1 MRAEKKPAATEVTTS
16 VISSADSTGHL
27 PEQLS
32 FLPPPPF
39 NPTWP
44 TKGGRDDQALQLF
57 LAGRHLDHEDF
68 FRESGSWRLS
78 DAVLHLRDAGWPIV
92 STDIPAPTPSCPGR
106 EITVYHLPA
115 KYAAQAKELLAG
127 GSRQ

>member
-1 MRAEKKPAATEVTTS
+1 MRTPDPQKTAKP
-16 VISSADSTGHL
+16 SALDGADFTDRHL

-44 TKGGRDDQALQLF
+44 TKGTRDDQALQLF

-68 FRESGSWRLS
+68 IRESGSWRLS

-92 STDIPAPTPSCPGR
+92 STDIPAPTPACPGR

-115 KYAAQAKELLAG
+115 KYIAEALAQRNGGAAA
-127 GSRQ
+127 

>member
-1 MRAEKKPAATEVTTS
+1 MTEKKPAATEVTTS
-16 VISSADSTGHL
+16 RRDAADSTGHQ

-44 TKGGRDDQALQLF
+44 TKGTRDDQALQLF
-57 LAGRHLDHEDF
+57 LAGQRLDHEDF
-68 FRESGSWRLS
+68 LAVTGSWRLS

-92 STDIPAPTPSCPGR
+92 SHEVSAPTPACPGR
-106 EITVYHLPA
+106 EIAVYHLPA
-115 KYAAQAKELLAG
+115 KFAAEALALKGGAAQ
-127 GSRQ
+127 